1 MNKYADFVKQKLTP
15 RELLEQLAEEC
26 CELAQAALKLI
37 RAQGM
42 SNNVTPVEE
51 KVAAMNVREELDD
64 VLMVLCLITDICDK
78 DLKKYMNERSKW
90 ERWAK
95 RLGYKEEEQTE

>member
-1 MNKYADFVKQKLTP
+1 MNDYMKFIKNKLTN

-26 CELAQAALKLI
+26 CELAHASLKLI
-37 RAQGM
+37 RAGGD
-42 SNNVTPVEE
+42 SNNVTPVVE
-51 KVAAMNVREELDD
+51 KTAAMNVREELDD
-64 VLMVLCLITDICDK
+64 VLMVLCLMTDICDK

-95 RLGYKEEEQTE
+95 RLGYTQEKE